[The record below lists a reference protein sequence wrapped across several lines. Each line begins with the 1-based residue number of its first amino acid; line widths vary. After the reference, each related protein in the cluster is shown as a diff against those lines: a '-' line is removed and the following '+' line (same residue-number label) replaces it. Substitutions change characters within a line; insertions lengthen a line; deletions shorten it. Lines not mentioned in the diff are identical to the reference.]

1 LTREPALLDRPRS
14 PTPPSP
20 LGWLTLGDA
29 FEAACL
35 LRCTPSPTAA
45 RPSAALATHTPGVE
59 FNREDAAQR
68 MRQLLAR
75 LDIPVTHEVAVGGL
89 RRRYEL
95 HRLWVPREHQGAYTR
110 LLEAGWWQGRRE
122 LLGGPLPGASPARR
136 RLVTR
141 LAEAAWRSALL
152 AAGRHVRR
160 HILGVRLTDRELAA
174 VLIRGAAVLEVPA
187 QLRPGTG
194 CFLVSVADGAD
205 RQRILSSAAL
215 EPARGPATAP
225 RAATARGPVGS
236 STRGAVVARAGR
248 TAC

>member
-1 LTREPALLDRPRS
+1 MTREPALLDRPRP
-14 PTPPSP
+14 PTPPPP

-35 LRCTPSPTAA
+35 LRCTPPPTAA
-45 RPSAALATHTPGVE
+45 RPSTARPSGAAAHTPGVE

-95 HRLWVPREHQGAYTR
+95 HRLWVPRKHQGAYTR
-110 LLEAGWWQGRRE
+110 MLDAGWWQGRRE

-174 VLIRGAAVLEVPA
+174 VLIRGAAVLDVPA
-187 QLRPGTG
+187 RLRPGTG
-194 CFLVSVADGAD
+194 CFLVSVADGPD

-215 EPARGPATAP
+215 EPARGPAS
-225 RAATARGPVGS
+225 ARGPVGS
-236 STRGAVVARAGR
+236 SAHGAVVLPAGR
-248 TAC
+248 PAC

>member
-1 LTREPALLDRPRS
+1 MTREPAVLDRPRS
-14 PTPPSP
+14 PTPPPP

-35 LRCTPSPTAA
+35 LRCTPPPTAA
-45 RPSAALATHTPGVE
+45 RPSAALPARAPGVE

-110 LLEAGWWQGRRE
+110 LLDAGWWQGRRE

-136 RLVTR
+136 RLVSR

-174 VLIRGAAVLEVPA
+174 VLIRGAAVLDVPA
-187 QLRPGTG
+187 RLRPGTG
-194 CFLVSVADGAD
+194 CFLVSVADGPD
-205 RQRILSSAAL
+205 RERILRSAAL
-215 EPARGPATAP
+215 EPARA
-225 RAATARGPVGS
+225 AATAH
-236 STRGAVVARAGR
+236 GAARPPAR
-248 TAC
+248 RDTY

>member
-1 LTREPALLDRPRS
+1 MTHEPALLDRPHT
-14 PTPPSP
+14 PTTPSP

-35 LRCTPSPTAA
+35 LRCTPPPTAA
-45 RPSAALATHTPGVE
+45 RPSAVRAEHTAGVE

-68 MRQLLAR
+68 MRQLLNR

-110 LLEAGWWQGRRE
+110 MLDAGWWQGRRE

-174 VLIRGAAVLEVPA
+174 VLIRGAAVLDVPA
-187 QLRPGTG
+187 RLRPGTG
-194 CFLVSVADGAD
+194 CFLVSVADGPD
-205 RQRILSSAAL
+205 RQRILRSAAL
-215 EPARGPATAP
+215 EPARGPLAEPGT
-225 RAATARGPVGS
+225 ATARGVTPAS
-236 STRGAVVARAGR
+236 ARGAGVAPAGR
-248 TAC
+248 AAC